1 MQLRRAAVGVVL
13 VAMVV
18 VAGCDRTGEPDSAGG
33 GRGSGEAAA
42 EPAADQATGGP
53 PDPAASGAADQAAPA
68 AGATEAGK
76 GGSAGSTGAAA
87 QVRLVDLGNRVVRT
101 ASVDLEVGEGEL
113 NKTINDA
120 TDVVPQAKGL
130 YVGSSTSV
138 PEGEPA
144 SGQVTFRVPV
154 DAFEPVLRQL
164 KELGTYRGEKSS
176 TEDVTNQYVDLN
188 GQLAAWRA
196 QERVYLRLLDR
207 AKSVADVIAVQN
219 QLQQVQSNIERL
231 QGQLNHLEDQSSFS
245 TIVLQLTEPGAG
257 GPAPQPTGRLA
268 RAWATAVNGL
278 GVMAAAVLVAVVW
291 LTPLVI
297 LAGLVLFGVR
307 ALRRPRPVSG

>member
-1 MQLRRAAVGVVL
+1 MRLRRAAVGVAL

-18 VAGCDRTGEPDSAGG
+18 VAGCDRAGEADGAGG
-33 GRGSGEAAA
+33 GGGGGETVA
-42 EPAADQATGGP
+42 PA
-53 PDPAASGAADQAAPA
+53 PDRAPGGAADQAAPA
-68 AGATEAGK
+68 AGATRSGK
-76 GGSAGSTGAAA
+76 PGSAGAGPTEAAA

-101 ASVDLEVGEGEL
+101 ASVDLEVDEGDL
-113 NKTINDA
+113 NRTINDA
-120 TDVVPQAKGL
+120 TDIVLKADGL

-176 TEDVTNQYVDLN
+176 TEDVTNQYVDLS

-207 AKSVADVIAVQN
+207 ARSVTDVIAVQN

-231 QGQLNHLEDQSSFS
+231 QGQLDHLEDQSSFS
-245 TIVLQLTEPGAG
+245 TIVLQLSEPGAG
-257 GPAPQPTGRLA
+257 GPAAQPTGRLA

-278 GVMAAAVLVAVVW
+278 GVMAAALLVTVVW
-291 LTPLVI
+291 LTPVVV
-297 LAGLVLFGVR
+297 LAGLVLLGVR
-307 ALRRPRPVSG
+307 ALRRRPGPVSG